1 MKNISHTMN
10 MILLLMSFTLSV
22 NAQDYT
28 KVDATVKS
36 YPKTFLSPD
45 KFAEQVSKDFKSDDE
60 KARAIF
66 TWIAINIKYDLPAYG
81 VNERPVAFSFRTQEE
96 KEAKQK
102 QFKEDLAAKTLK
114 SKKGVC
120 QGYATLFA
128 IVAEKVGLEAEI
140 VPGTSKSHPMHI
152 GKGPGA
158 NDHAW
163 NVVKINNE
171 WKLVDVTWGAGTV
184 TGAKPEFVFKFND
197 KYFFTDPDVF
207 FLNHFPDDKKWL
219 LTQKTEQDFAN
230 LPLYYGTY
238 LMDGYDFLSP
248 KKGTIQTSKPVSVAF
263 NVKNIKPGDK
273 VHYAF
278 SKDKLFKEAELK
290 QNGDITEF
298 IIPVDGKSNGTLTIY
313 INQRLVVSYK
323 INTT

>member
-1 MKNISHTMN
+1 MKKIFHTIH
-10 MILLLMSFTLSV
+10 ILLFLSFTVSV
-22 NAQDYT
+22 NAQDYA

-36 YPKTFLSPD
+36 YPKSFSSPD
-45 KFAEQVSKDFKSDDE
+45 KFAEQVNKDFSRDDE

-66 TWIAINIKYDLPAYG
+66 TWIATNIKYDLAAYG
-81 VNERPVAFSFRTQEE
+81 INERPVAYSFRTQEE

-120 QGYATLFA
+120 QGYATLFEV
-128 IVAEKVGLEAEI
+128 VAEKVGLESEI

-163 NVVKINNE
+163 NVVKIDNE
-171 WKLVDVTWGAGTV
+171 WKFVDATWAAGTV

-197 KYFFTDPDVF
+197 KYFFTNPDTF

-219 LTQKTEQDFAN
+219 LTPKTEQDFAN

-238 LMDGYDFLSP
+238 LMDGYEFLSP
-248 KKGTIQTSKPVSVAF
+248 RIGTIKTSKPVSVDF
-263 NVKNIKPGDK
+263 KVKNLQPGDK

-278 SKDKLFKEAELK
+278 SKDKIYKEVELK
-290 QNGDITEF
+290 KDDDILHF
-298 IIPVDGKSNGTLTIY
+298 IVPVDGKTNGTLTIY
-313 INQRLVVSYK
+313 INQRSVIAYR
-323 INTT
+323 INKT